1 MDSSS
6 EPLDVQPETVDR
18 NHVSLPDPQIVGDN
32 SAKRRVSEM
41 IEALQLVGLGE
52 EPLSGEGM
60 VSFSS
65 AFADRRGHQRSV

>member
-6 EPLDVQPETVDR
+6 DPLDVQPGTVGR
-18 NHVSLPDPQIVGDN
+18 NHVPLPDPQTVGDN
-32 SAKRRVSEM
+32 SAKSRVSEM

-60 VSFSS
+60 VSS
-65 AFADRRGHQRSV
+65 AFADRRGH